1 MTMNEQTIPDLILKT
16 VTIETVADGLNNVIT
31 DISENDFDKRGYE
44 FDRYFNFLSACLIQ
58 ISDLS
63 QDLQTA
69 LDSLEETK
77 NPSDRD
83 QTTLGQ

>member
-1 MTMNEQTIPDLILKT
+1 MNEQTIPDLILKT

>member
-31 DISENDFDKRGYE
+31 DISENDFDKRSYE

>member
-1 MTMNEQTIPDLILKT
+1 MNEQTTSDLILKT
-16 VTIETVADGLNNVIT
+16 ITIETVADGLNNVIT
-31 DISENDFDKRGYE
+31 DISENSNDFDKRGYE

-69 LDSLEETK
+69 LDNLQETK

>member
-1 MTMNEQTIPDLILKT
+1 MNEQTIPDLILKT
-16 VTIETVADGLNNVIT
+16 VMIESVADGLTNIIV
-31 DISENDFDKRGYE
+31 DIDERTSDFGKKGYE
-44 FDRYFNFLSACLIQ
+44 FDRYSDFLSACLTQ

-69 LDSLEETK
+69 LDNLEETK

>member
-1 MTMNEQTIPDLILKT
+1 MNEQTIPDLILKT

-31 DISENDFDKRGYE
+31 DISENSNSFDKRGYE

-69 LDSLEETK
+69 LDNLEETK

>member
-1 MTMNEQTIPDLILKT
+1 MNEQTIPGLKLKT
-16 VTIETVADGLNNVIT
+16 AMINSIADGLSDVIM
-31 DISENDFDKRGYE
+31 DIDERTNDFDKKGYD

>member
-1 MTMNEQTIPDLILKT
+1 MNEQTIPGLKLKT
-16 VTIETVADGLNNVIT
+16 AMIETVADGLANIIV
-31 DISENDFDKRGYE
+31 DIDERTSDFDKKGYE
-44 FDRYFNFLSACLIQ
+44 FDRYFNFISACLIQ

>member
-1 MTMNEQTIPDLILKT
+1 MSEQTIPDLILKT

-31 DISENDFDKRGYE
+31 DISERTNDFSKKGYE
-44 FDRYFNFLSACLIQ
+44 FDRYSNFLSACLIQ

-69 LDSLEETK
+69 LDNLQETK

>member
-1 MTMNEQTIPDLILKT
+1 MNEQTIPGLKLKT

>member
-1 MTMNEQTIPDLILKT
+1 MNEQTISDLKQKIAM
-16 VTIETVADGLNNVIT
+16 IESVADGLSNVIM
-31 DISENDFDKRGYE
+31 DIDDRANDFVKKGYD

-69 LDSLEETK
+69 LDNLQETK

>member
-1 MTMNEQTIPDLILKT
+1 MNEQTIPDLILKT

-69 LDSLEETK
+69 LDNLEETK
-77 NPSDRD
+77 
-83 QTTLGQ
+83 TLATATKRH

>member
-1 MTMNEQTIPDLILKT
+1 MNEQTIPDLILKT

-44 FDRYFNFLSACLIQ
+44 FDRYFNFLSSCLIQ

-69 LDSLEETK
+69 LDNLEETK

>member
-1 MTMNEQTIPDLILKT
+1 MNEQTIPDLILKT

-69 LDSLEETK
+69 LDNLQETK